1 MTDENKTNSS
11 PAAAAPLGLLI
22 EFGDEHALLDAAAR
36 VRDRGF
42 TRWDCHT
49 PFPVHGLD
57 QAMGIKKS
65 RLPLLVIG
73 GGFAGAG
80 AGLLMQWWM
89 VAVDYPYI
97 LSGKPF
103 FALPAFIPVM
113 FELAILFGAF
123 AAVLGMLFFN
133 RLPRLVHPVFHS
145 PRFRRA
151 TQDRFFIHIDS
162 ADPLFEQDSAIEFAQ
177 SLGASHLEILEERAN
192 A

>member
-1 MTDENKTNSS
+1 MTDKNKATNSD
-11 PAAAAPLGLLI
+11 AHLGLLI
-22 EFGDEHALLDAAAR
+22 EFEDEHDLLEAAAQ

-49 PFPVHGLD
+49 PFPLHGMD
-57 QAMGIKKS
+57 EAMGIKKS
-65 RLPLLVIG
+65 KLPLLVIG
-73 GGFAGAG
+73 GGFAGVG

-133 RLPRLVHPVFHS
+133 RLPKLYHPVFKS

-151 TQDRFFIHIDS
+151 SQDRFFIHIEA
-162 ADPLFEQDSAIEFAQ
+162 ADPKYDFEATREFAET
-177 SLGASHLEILEERAN
+177 LGASHIENLEAYRGA
-192 A
+192 